1 LHVKNALDRENKC
14 RLYHRGFAVAFAQFG
29 QVSRFMSSEFGKGR
43 LAGDSEETIF
53 QTDEWLTNRVDP

>member
-1 LHVKNALDRENKC
+1 
-14 RLYHRGFAVAFAQFG
+14 
-29 QVSRFMSSEFGKGR
+29 MSSEFGKGR

>member
-29 QVSRFMSSEFGKGR
+29 QVSRFMSSEFGKGPVG
-43 LAGDSEETIF
+43 GDSEETIF

>member
-1 LHVKNALDRENKC
+1 MHVKNALDRENKC

-43 LAGDSEETIF
+43 LAGQNEAAGAADATIVAF
-53 QTDEWLTNRVDP
+53 E